1 MNTYSTIYLTF
12 AYKNTTFTRK
22 YAFDVN
28 NDADLNDILGDLSDN
43 IEALN
48 SSLTAGTAGG
58 LSSFFLSDDGYNF
71 AGIIDK
77 EFVSLEIEDIDLNAE
92 D

>member
-28 NDADLNDILGDLSDN
+28 NDADLNDIFGDLSDN

-48 SSLTAGTAGG
+48 SSLAGGTAGG
-58 LSSFFLSDDGYNF
+58 LSSFFLSDDGNDF
-71 AGIIDK
+71 VGIIEH
-77 EFVSLEIEDIDLNAE
+77 EFVTFETDEIDLSAE